1 MRSPRCT
8 AVVLALALL
17 TGATGALAQ
26 SQEAIAQT
34 RFGKGRELFLA
45 QKYDAALAEFRA
57 ATELFES
64 PNTRLY
70 IARCERE
77 LGHYTAAYVEF
88 QRAGTEAADRAKAD
102 PRYAVTRD
110 SAKQEGAA
118 LESKLGHVTVLAPGA
133 PQGATFAVNGTPLV
147 SAGLGYAAPIDPG
160 RVLVTAQAPGYLAF
174 KRAID
179 VAAGEGVE
187 ITVKLEVDPNAKK
200 VEPGTTTTTT
210 DTPPATPPTTTTTT
224 TPPIETPPVVSEKVG
239 GGVRVVGFVIGGLGL
254 AGVGTFGVLAG
265 LAQSKFD
272 SLKSECGGPCD
283 ASYESKIHSG
293 ETLQLAANVTL
304 GVGLGAVL
312 MGTIMVAAGGAHY
325 VNVAKEPAETTR
337 LLPMFSVSP
346 GGFFLGVG
354 RAF

>member
-1 MRSPRCT
+1 MRSSRFT
-8 AVVLALALL
+8 AAALALALL
-17 TGATGALAQ
+17 AGATSVSAQ
-26 SQEAIAQT
+26 SQEAIAQA

-88 QRAGTEAADRAKAD
+88 QRAGNEAADRAKAD
-102 PRYAVTRD
+102 PRYTVTRD
-110 SAKQEGAA
+110 SAKQEAA
-118 LESKLGHVTVLAPGA
+118 AIEGKLGHVTVLAPNA
-133 PQGATFAVNGTPLV
+133 PQGATFAVNGTPLAG
-147 SAGLGYAAPIDPG
+147 AGLGYAAPIDPG
-160 RVLVTAQAPGYLAF
+160 RVMVTAQAPGYLPF
-174 KRAID
+174 KRGID

-200 VEPGTTTTTT
+200 PE
-210 DTPPATPPTTTTTT
+210 
-224 TPPIETPPVVSEKVG
+224 PVVETGNETGTGTGTGTGTNTVTVAGGTETTSAKVG
-239 GGVRVVGFVIGGLGL
+239 GGVRIAGFVIGGLGI

-272 SLKSECGGPCD
+272 ALKNECGGRCD
-283 ASYESKIHSG
+283 ASYESKIHAG
-293 ETLQLAANVTL
+293 ETLQTAANITL
-304 GVGLGAVL
+304 GAGLGVL
-312 MGTIMVAAGGAHY
+312 LVGTIMIAAGGPHY
-325 VNVAKEPAETTR
+325 VSVPKEPAEAAR
-337 LLPMFSVSP
+337 LWPTFSV
-346 GGFFLGVG
+346 GKDGFSLGVG

>member
-200 VEPGTTTTTT
+200 VEPEPTPTPTPTP
-210 DTPPATPPTTTTTT
+210 TPPPTPTPTPTE
-224 TPPIETPPVVSEKVG
+224 PPPVVSEKVG

-312 MGTIMVAAGGAHY
+312 IGTVMVAAGGPHY

-337 LLPMFSVSP
+337 LLPTFSVSP